1 MCTVECVCTH
11 PHDWVVKFFKL
22 LKISRLK
29 CGIHFFIQ
37 GLEDQLLSM
46 VVHNE
51 RSDLE
56 EQREK
61 LIAETFENKNLLKDL
76 EVSLLR
82 ELSSWTGNMLDDSEL
97 VKTLEET
104 KSKAVEVN

>member
-1 MCTVECVCTH
+1 
-11 PHDWVVKFFKL
+11 
-22 LKISRLK
+22 
-29 CGIHFFIQ
+29 
-37 GLEDQLLSM
+37 M